1 MIGLGRIVGWDHIVC
16 LPILA
21 GDVEHDLRCIDFL
34 LTEPSAA
41 WAHPVLAGRRDALVA
56 MLER

>member
-1 MIGLGRIVGWDHIVC
+1 MSHLARIVGWDAVCC
-16 LPILA
+16 LPITA

-41 WAHPVLAGRRDALVA
+41 WAHPVLARRRDVLQRL
-56 MLER
+56 LEE